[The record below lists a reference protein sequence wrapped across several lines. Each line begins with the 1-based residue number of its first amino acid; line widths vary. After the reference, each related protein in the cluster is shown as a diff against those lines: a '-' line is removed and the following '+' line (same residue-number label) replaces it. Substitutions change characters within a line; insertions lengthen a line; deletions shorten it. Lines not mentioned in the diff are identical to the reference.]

1 MFGYTV
7 SDLAALVG
15 GTLSGEGSASV
26 TSIVKDNRVAVPG
39 CLFAAMPGEKSDGH
53 RFIASAFDAGAVCA
67 LARFVPEGE
76 TRPVITVPDVQAALE
91 TIGADFRRR
100 LTIPVL
106 GITGSVG
113 KTTAKEMVASVLSQR
128 LNVLKT
134 PGNYNNQLGVPLTL
148 SMIRP
153 DHDFA
158 VVELGVSH
166 FGDMKPLAAM
176 ARPDAMLFTVI
187 GRARDHRRGFPP
199 PTPDPGARHHR
210 QRRHDD
216 RQGDGR
222 LCPLAAVERAQN
234 AREL

>member
-15 GTLSGEGSASV
+15 GTLSGEGSAAV

-91 TIGADFRRR
+91 TIGADFRRW
-100 LTIPVL
+100 LKIPVL

-113 KTTAKEMVASVLSQR
+113 KTTAKEMVASETTTISSACRSRSLPFSPS
-128 LNVLKT
+128 T
-134 PGNYNNQLGVPLTL
+134 SSPSSSSASPTLGT
-148 SMIRP
+148 
-153 DHDFA
+153 
-158 VVELGVSH
+158 
-166 FGDMKPLAAM
+166 
-176 ARPDAMLFTVI
+176 
-187 GRARDHRRGFPP
+187 
-199 PTPDPGARHHR
+199 
-210 QRRHDD
+210 
-216 RQGDGR
+216 
-222 LCPLAAVERAQN
+222 
-234 AREL
+234 